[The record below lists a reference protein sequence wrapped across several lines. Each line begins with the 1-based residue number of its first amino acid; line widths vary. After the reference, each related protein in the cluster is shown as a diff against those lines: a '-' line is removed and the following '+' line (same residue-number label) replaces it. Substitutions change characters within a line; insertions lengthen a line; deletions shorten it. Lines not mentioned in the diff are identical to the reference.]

1 MKARLNTANRLIIV
15 AVLCVIAATT
25 IYPLIFMLINS
36 FKIQSEYILG
46 PLLFP
51 KQISL
56 TNYKIMY
63 SSYKIVRL
71 FNNSLVIVSC
81 SIFFEIFLCSL
92 AAYAFAK
99 AKFKGKGYLFLFFI
113 SMMIIPFQVLMLP
126 LYIMF
131 ARLNLINTKLALIII
146 YTATLIPFALYFLT
160 TNFRTIPDEIIE
172 SAKIDGASY
181 FRIYWSIILPIGRSA
196 MITLFILD
204 FVWLWNEL
212 VLALIFLQSDETK
225 TITAGVATI
234 LGRYS
239 SNQPLM
245 LTGLLLSSLPTII
258 IYTVVAKY
266 LMKGITVGAV
276 KG

>member
-1 MKARLNTANRLIIV
+1 MKAKLNTVNRLIIV
-15 AVLCVIAATT
+15 LVLCVIATT
-25 IYPLIFMLINS
+25 TVYPLIFMLINS

-71 FNNSLVIVSC
+71 FNNSLFIVSF
-81 SIFFEIFLCSL
+81 SILFEIFLCSL

-99 AKFKGKGYLFLFFI
+99 SRFKGKGFLFLFFI

-131 ARLNLINTKLALIII
+131 ARLHLINTKLALIII

>member
-1 MKARLNTANRLIIV
+1 
-15 AVLCVIAATT
+15 
-25 IYPLIFMLINS
+25 
-36 FKIQSEYILG
+36 
-46 PLLFP
+46 
-51 KQISL
+51 
-56 TNYKIMY
+56 
-63 SSYKIVRL
+63 
-71 FNNSLVIVSC
+71 
-81 SIFFEIFLCSL
+81 L

-99 AKFKGKGYLFLFFI
+99 SRFKGKGYLFLFFI

-131 ARLNLINTKLALIII
+131 AKLNLINTKLSMIII

-181 FRIYWSIILPIGRSA
+181 FQIYWSIILPIGRSA
-196 MITLFILD
+196 MLTLFILD

-258 IYTVVAKY
+258 IYCVVAKF

>member
-1 MKARLNTANRLIIV
+1 MKARLNTVNRLIIV
-15 AVLCVIAATT
+15 FVLCVMAVTT

-36 FKIQSEYILG
+36 FKIQSEYLLG

-56 TNYKIMY
+56 ANYKIMY

-71 FNNSLVIVSC
+71 FNNSLVIVSL

-99 AKFKGKGYLFLFFI
+99 SRFKGKGYLFLFFI

-172 SAKIDGASY
+172 SARIDGASY